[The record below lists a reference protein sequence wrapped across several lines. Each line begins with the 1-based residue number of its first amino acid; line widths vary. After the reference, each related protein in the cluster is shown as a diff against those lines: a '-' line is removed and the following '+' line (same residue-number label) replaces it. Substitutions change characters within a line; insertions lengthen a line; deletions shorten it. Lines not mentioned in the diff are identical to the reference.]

1 MWDPDT
7 GARGREHRFA
17 RHERARR
24 RKSFPRSNWMGRL
37 GWAGLGLPP
46 LPAAINSLA
55 GESSMSRAQATF
67 KRLFMFVCMDM
78 DSVPIYPVIGTFP
91 LQTYNL

>member
-7 GARGREHRFA
+7 GARGGEHRFA

-24 RKSFPRSNWMGRL
+24 MKSFPRSNWMGR
-37 GWAGLGLPP
+37 LGLPP